1 MERIEY
7 ESLAAVE
14 DRMWWTRALRRNL
27 LAAVAR
33 PALAAGAR
41 VLDAGCGTGG
51 LLAAL
56 GHRFPNAAGFGLD
69 RDGFACRLARD
80 KADRPAAQGSIDDL
94 PFRDAAFDVIVSAD
108 VLCHRGVIVDR
119 ALRDLRRCLKP
130 GGALVVSLP
139 AYQWL
144 YSAHDRAVDNA
155 RRFRRGEVV
164 RLLTEAGFIAVRATY
179 WNTVLFPLMVARRL
193 LPGGGSEVGL
203 LPAPLER
210 LFDAVAAVESTVLRS
225 GLRLPFGGSILAV
238 GTRP

>member
-7 ESLAAVE
+7 ERLAAVE

-27 LAAVAR
+27 LAAAAR
-33 PALAAGAR
+33 LARAPGTR
-41 VLDAGCGTGG
+41 LLDAGCGTGG

-56 GHRFPNAAGFGLD
+56 TRRCPNAASFGLD
-69 RDGFACRLARD
+69 RDGFACRLACG
-80 KADRPAAQGSIDDL
+80 KAGRPAVQASIDDL
-94 PFRDAAFDVIVSAD
+94 PFHDAAFDVIVSAD

-119 ALRDLRRCLKP
+119 ALRELRRCLKP
-130 GGALVVSLP
+130 GGALVVNLP

-155 RRFRRGEVV
+155 RRFRRGELV
-164 RLLTEAGFIAVRATY
+164 RLLAGAGFTGIRATY
-179 WNTVLFPLMVARRL
+179 WNTVLFPLMTARRL

-203 LPAPLER
+203 LPAPVER
-210 LFDAVAAVESTVLRS
+210 LLDAVAAIESTALRS
-225 GLRLPFGGSILAV
+225 GLRLPFGGSILAI